1 MTELALFELM
11 SEADCE
17 LLARSDV
24 RVNARRK
31 MGMRIV
37 LIAAI
42 LSTVLVATLFVGAF
56 AAVRNFKENHPEIQG
71 GLVEVLS
78 VALSDEESLLYEM
91 LPENV
96 KLELGELIV
105 KLGGEN
111 PFTPLGPGE
120 SETETNAETE
130 TETESESESH
140 NDLPWHSECEYCGKL
155 DGENRWFIAKVIDSQ
170 TVMPI
175 GEKCFEAVSA
185 GDAGFILDYFGDNLI
200 EQQGLV
206 AGDIVRVTYN
216 GYVVETVPGQI
227 YPDSIEPFPWDT
239 SEQTEAPFDYEI
251 LFDYEMQHKPT
262 YADYLKIETDMT
274 VEEVVEILGK
284 PHGTDAAVG
293 SKYLLWEMA
302 EGGSCIV
309 KVVSLNAKEN
319 PTEWSD
325 ILKPHYG
332 GAIVTYHYYYAPE
345 SAQDGE

>member
-1 MTELALFELM
+1 MTELVLFELM

-24 RVNARRK
+24 RINVRRK

-78 VALSDEESLLYEM
+78 VALADEDSILFEV

-120 SETETNAETE
+120 SETEI
-130 TETESESESH
+130 ETESETESETEFES
-140 NDLPWHSECEYCGKL
+140 NNEQPWHKECEFCGAL
-155 DGENRWFIAKVIDSQ
+155 DGENRWFIAMVIDSN
-170 TVMPI
+170 TVKPI
-175 GEKCFEAVSA
+175 GENCIEAYKV
-185 GDAGFILDYFGDNLI
+185 GDAGFQVNFLGDNPI
-200 EQQGLV
+200 EKQGLV
-206 AGDIVRVTYN
+206 AGDIVCVTYN
-216 GYVVETVPGQI
+216 GHFLDTDPCQI
-227 YPDSIEPFPWDT
+227 YPDSIDPIKQNEGET
-239 SEQTEAPFDYEI
+239 TEAPFDYET
-251 LFDYEMQHKPT
+251 LFDYEMQYKPT
-262 YADYLKIETDMT
+262 YADYLKIEIDMT

-293 SKYLLWEMA
+293 SKYLLWEMT

-332 GAIVTYHYYYAPE
+332 GAIITYHYYYAPE